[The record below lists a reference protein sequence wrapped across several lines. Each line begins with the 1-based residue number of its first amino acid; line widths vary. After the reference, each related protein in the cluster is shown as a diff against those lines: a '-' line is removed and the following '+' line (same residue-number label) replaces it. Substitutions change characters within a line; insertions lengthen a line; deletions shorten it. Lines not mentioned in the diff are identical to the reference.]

1 MIFATRQ
8 LQEKCIEHNIS
19 LYTVFTDLTKAFD
32 SISHDSLW
40 KILAK
45 QGIPD
50 KYIIVL
56 MQLHDGTHGDVWA
69 DSQLSDYF
77 PITTGMKQGCV
88 IAPVIFLIFSRAML
102 N

>member
-1 MIFATRQ
+1 MTKIVQYWLVTSILDTIVSESQCGFRSNYSIINMIFATRQ

-40 KILAK
+40 KILVK

-56 MQLHDGTHGDVWA
+56 MQLHDGTHGDV
-69 DSQLSDYF
+69 
-77 PITTGMKQGCV
+77 
-88 IAPVIFLIFSRAML
+88 
-102 N
+102 